1 MHFCAEMQR
10 AMSYFALV
18 AKAKVSHA
26 LLVMVAQQLPLALPT
41 CIFSF
46 LFFFFVKN
54 TLLVEKSSPECFV
67 NDCRGSEAFS
77 VSDPNLLPQWNDDS
91 KLLLYII
98 IRLLFGGDAGKMC
111 A

>member
-1 MHFCAEMQR
+1 M
-10 AMSYFALV
+10 
-18 AKAKVSHA
+18 
-26 LLVMVAQQLPLALPT
+26 
-41 CIFSF
+41 
-46 LFFFFVKN
+46 KN

-77 VSDPNLLPQWNDDS
+77 VLDPNLLPQWNDDS